1 MKITIA
7 SLFPSLYSEFW
18 NTSILGRAIKNG
30 ICDIRMLNMFDFV
43 EQKKRIDST
52 LVGHGDGMLIG
63 AEVVERV
70 YDAAVSQESKKPYT
84 IFFSPHGKKLDQDR
98 LKDLYHVISNQER
111 DLLLFAGRYEG
122 FDARAEEYY
131 ADEILSIGD
140 YVLTG
145 GDLPIMVFLEGLLRL
160 IPGVVGK
167 PGSVENDSFSGTFLD
182 CPHYANPS
190 MWKGKMIP
198 DVLKSGN
205 HALVNE
211 WRERQAI
218 NRSICENWEW
228 VRRHVHEKLE
238 KQKIKEALPHH
249 YCVLLHNDVM
259 MPNNCSGTS
268 SVTSI
273 DIHDIARSGATYG
286 IKKYFIVTRLE
297 AQQKIVEKFLSF
309 WHNEDSNKINASRAF
324 ALKNVSVVS
333 ELSDVLQIIE
343 NEEGK
348 KPITVVTSSRKHISH
363 HAMISYHDQGEVWK
377 QGRPVVFIFGTAH
390 GIDPELMNTFDYRL
404 LPIEGLEEF
413 NFLSVRSAVAVI
425 FDRWFGCNNIK

>member
-7 SLFPSLYSEFW
+7 SLFPSLYSEFFQ
-18 NTSILGRAIKNG
+18 TSILGRAIKNG
-30 ICDIRMLNMFDFV
+30 ICDTRILNMFDFV
-43 EQKKRIDST
+43 EQKKRIDSPV
-52 LVGHGDGMLIG
+52 VGHGDGMLIG
-63 AEVVERV
+63 VEVVEKV
-70 YDAAVSQESKKPYT
+70 YDAAVNQDSKKPHT

-98 LKDLYHVISNQER
+98 LKNLYHLISVEKKN
-111 DLLLFAGRYEG
+111 LLLFAGRYEG
-122 FDARAEEYY
+122 FDARAEECY

-167 PGSVENDSFSGTFLD
+167 KGSVENDSFYGTFLD

-190 MWKGKMIP
+190 IWREKKIP
-198 DVLKSGN
+198 EVLKSGN
-205 HALVNE
+205 HALVHE
-211 WRERQAI
+211 WRERESV

-228 VRRHVHEKLE
+228 VRKHVHEKLE
-238 KQKIKEALPHH
+238 KQKIKDVLPHH

-259 MPNNCSGTS
+259 MPNNCPGTS

-309 WHNEDSNKINASRAF
+309 WHNEDSSKINASRAF
-324 ALKNVSVVS
+324 ALQNVVVVS
-333 ELSDVLQIIE
+333 ELSDVLRIIE
-343 NEEGK
+343 EEEGK

-363 HAMISYHDQGEVWK
+363 HAMISYHEQGKVWK
-377 QGRPVVFIFGTAH
+377 HGRPVVFIFGTAH
-390 GIDPELMNTFDYRL
+390 GINPELMNTFDYRL